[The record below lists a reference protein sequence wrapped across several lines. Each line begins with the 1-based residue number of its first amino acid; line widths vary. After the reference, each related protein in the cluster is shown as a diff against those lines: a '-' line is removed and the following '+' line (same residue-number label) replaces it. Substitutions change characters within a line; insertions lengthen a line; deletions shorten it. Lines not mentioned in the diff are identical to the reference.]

1 MIPVQFDYA
10 APDSLEAA
18 VKLLQENQTA
28 QVLAGGYSVIQ
39 ELKQGGSR
47 PSLVVDLR
55 KISGLK
61 GITKAADGSIR
72 IGAMTTYDQAAT
84 APDVQPYAA
93 WCAAGGSIGDQQVRN
108 RNAVGDTTAYRDLA
122 CDLAAAALATDAQFE
137 LSGPGGNRVVNAS
150 EFLVAPLGTALAPG
164 EIVTAIIL
172 PATANSSSAY
182 QRFIHPASRYTICG
196 IAAAV
201 SVGPDGNVSSC
212 RLALAS
218 ARSTVVR
225 LTAAEAALTGKAP
238 TPESIAAAAKAAAD
252 SVVSE
257 ATTGG
262 DNLSRLMAQYAGSE
276 YRAHLR
282 SVLAERALTQAV
294 AGL

>member
-10 APDSLEAA
+10 APESLEAA

-84 APDVQPYAA
+84 AADLQTYGAFSTAV
-93 WCAAGGSIGDQQVRN
+93 GSIGDQQVRN
-108 RNAVGDTTAYRDLA
+108 WNAVGDATAYRDLA
-122 CDLAAAALATDAQFE
+122 CDLAAAALALEAKFSLT
-137 LSGPGGNRVVNAS
+137 GPGGTRVLTAD

-164 EIVTAIIL
+164 EIVSAIIL
-172 PATANSSSAY
+172 PPLAGRSSSAY

-201 SVGPDGNVSSC
+201 SLGPDGNVSSC
-212 RLALAS
+212 RVAFAS
-218 ARSTVVR
+218 ARSTVV
-225 LTAAEAALTGKAP
+225 LLPAAGAALTGKAP
-238 TPESIAAAAKAAAD
+238 TPENIAAAAKAAGD
-252 SVVSE
+252 SAVSE
-257 ATTGG
+257 AATG

-282 SVLAERALTQAV
+282 SVLTERALTQAV